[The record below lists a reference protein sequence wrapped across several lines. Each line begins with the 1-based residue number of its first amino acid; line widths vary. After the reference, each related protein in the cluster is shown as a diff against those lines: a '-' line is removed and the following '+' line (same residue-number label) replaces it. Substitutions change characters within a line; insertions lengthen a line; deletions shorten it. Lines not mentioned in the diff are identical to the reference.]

1 MLKCASQDCYILKY
15 SLSNNTLITPN
26 SPYFENSSKHRDSYD
41 STREFI
47 QQLISDETHLF
58 ITNFSTYGLDISL
71 VRLLASQLLS
81 STSSSSMALSSHASL
96 VSPLCT
102 GNLGYSE
109 NKSVLHSSSPSVTSN
124 LCLTLFELIPLLF
137 HWSNLCKPD
146 YLIIKLRLLELVTI
160 ACLEIGQILVPEPN
174 SNSDEKQSGN
184 YSNKT
189 HYNSGKH
196 VSYCL
201 IIYI

>member
-1 MLKCASQDCYILKY
+1 MTYCAVVVRLNRVFFFCTFCFQGNSVLTCPEITAPTAFLRLLCLLLKCASQDCYILKY

-96 VSPLCT
+96 VSPLYT

-146 YLIIKLRLLELVTI
+146 YLII
-160 ACLEIGQILVPEPN
+160 
-174 SNSDEKQSGN
+174 
-184 YSNKT
+184 
-189 HYNSGKH
+189 
-196 VSYCL
+196 
-201 IIYI
+201 